1 MGGKLYP
8 RARFE
13 AALKNGGPIVQE
25 LVEETID
32 RLGAR
37 GHLEFRDLLSRGS
50 LLRLPE
56 SANGLNDDFRPV
68 FH

>member
-1 MGGKLYP
+1 MSDGWELYP
-8 RARFE
+8 RATFE

-50 LLRLPE
+50 L
-56 SANGLNDDFRPV
+56 
-68 FH
+68 